1 MGRAIDLFVTYR
13 FIKLLV
19 TPFEKTDAYR
29 LGIIDADGKRILVPG
44 TTNKPTPLRTVEEKS
59 AYTVLHKLVF
69 NIKKIFAKV
78 PGLRTKLGTYA
89 AALFLLKDTFKES
102 VDDPDIFEKEFM
114 KYLKEQGY
122 EIDDTISEEVIGF
135 GEVLPKGEYKLA
147 NDILNKE
154 EEELSAKKGDKVVAF
169 DDEAPVDTILGVDI
183 FPVVHVKTQEKIYS
197 GNEREKIISYT
208 LTSIQTILA
217 QNRFAKIAYEYFKSL
232 KEPYVSPIA
241 SNIIKPIILMS
252 LIKLKV
258 KNKLEFTNMN
268 LKKSLNSIKNKIG
281 EILGHYPNLLVNISE
296 LTPKAIP
303 SSDIIKKYQRNL

>member
-29 LGIIDADGKRILVPG
+29 LGIIDADGKRILEPG
-44 TTNKPTPLRTVEEKS
+44 TTNKPTTLRTVEEKS
-59 AYTVLHKLVF
+59 AYTVIHKLVF

-135 GEVLPKGEYKLA
+135 GEILPKGEYKLA

-183 FPVVHVKTQEKIYS
+183 FPVVHVKTQEKIYV
-197 GNEREKIISYT
+197 G
-208 LTSIQTILA
+208 
-217 QNRFAKIAYEYFKSL
+217 
-232 KEPYVSPIA
+232 
-241 SNIIKPIILMS
+241 
-252 LIKLKV
+252 
-258 KNKLEFTNMN
+258 LED
-268 LKKSLNSIKNKIG
+268 
-281 EILGHYPNLLVNISE
+281 LV
-296 LTPKAIP
+296 
-303 SSDIIKKYQRNL
+303 Q